1 MLRNIVSL
9 IAKGRAGK
17 LYYGMPDRLEV
28 TCMYITLPKKPQVIK
43 KDQFHATIEIENLYP
58 GYGMTLGNALRRVLL
73 SSLEGSAATLVK
85 IKGAS
90 HEFSTI
96 PHVAEDVVEIL
107 LNIKK
112 LRFKL
117 HSEEPQKVHIKVH
130 GEKEVTAKNIEAP
143 SQVEVVN
150 TDAHI
155 ATLTDKKA
163 DFEAEITIERGFG
176 YVPVENRRKEK
187 LDIGTIALDAIF
199 TPLRKVN
206 YEVENMRV
214 GERTDFDRLRFF
226 IETDGIIDPEEAF
239 MKAAR
244 TLVDQFQ
251 ELTSTKEDASAHKE
265 TAAEKKEE
273 KEGADRSEK
282 GDDAQKTKI
291 ADLTLSS
298 RVMRALEEAGIK
310 TISGLMR
317 KTESDILA
325 LGGMG
330 EKGVTEIKK
339 VLKKIGVSLKGE

>member
-1 MLRNIVSL
+1 
-9 IAKGRAGK
+9 
-17 LYYGMPDRLEV
+17 
-28 TCMYITLPKKPQVIK
+28 MYITLPKKPQVIK

-96 PHVAEDVVEIL
+96 PHVTEDVVEIL

-117 HSEEPQKVHIKVH
+117 HSEEPQKVTIKVH
-130 GEKEVTAKNIEAP
+130 GEKMVTAKDIVAP
-143 SQVEVVN
+143 SQVEVVSI
-150 TDAHI
+150 DAHI

-163 DFEAEITIERGFG
+163 DFEVEITVEKGFG
-176 YVPVENRRKEK
+176 YVPVENRKKEK

-214 GERTDFDRLRFF
+214 GERTDYDRLRFF

-244 TLVDQFQ
+244 TLVDQFH
-251 ELTSTKEDASAHKE
+251 ELTTTNEQVSVHEEGVGASKDE
-265 TAAEKKEE
+265 KEE
-273 KEGADRSEK
+273 SVLDVVADELPK
-282 GDDAQKTKI
+282 KKI
-291 ADLTLSS
+291 ADLNLSS
-298 RVMRALEEAGIK
+298 RVMHALEEAGIK
-310 TISGLMR
+310 TVSGLIR

-325 LGGMG
+325 LEGMG
-330 EKGVTEIKK
+330 EKGVSEIKK
-339 VLKKIGVSLKGE
+339 ILKKFGVGLKEKE

>member
-1 MLRNIVSL
+1 M
-9 IAKGRAGK
+9 
-17 LYYGMPDRLEV
+17 
-28 TCMYITLPKKPQVIK
+28 CMYITLPKKPEVIK
-43 KDQFHATIEIENLYP
+43 KDRFHATIEIENLYP

-96 PHVAEDVVEIL
+96 PNVMEDVVEIL

-130 GEKEVTAKNIEAP
+130 GEKKVTAKDIEAP

-239 MKAAR
+239 TKAAR

-251 ELTSTKEDASAHKE
+251 ELIAMKESAPAQEGVEPDEK
-265 TAAEKKEE
+265 EKKEE
-273 KEGADRSEK
+273 SGEKEKD
-282 GDDAQKTKI
+282 GDALKTKVS
-291 ADLTLSS
+291 DLALGS
-298 RVMRALEEAGIK
+298 RAMRALEEAGIK
-310 TISGLMR
+310 TVSGLIR

-325 LGGMG
+325 LEGMG
-330 EKGVTEIKK
+330 EKGVSEIKK
-339 VLKKIGVSLKGE
+339 VLKKLGVSLKTEE